1 MLSPTEPS
9 AAMKDQMS
17 TLLPRGK
24 TIIDIYA
31 DFIRYLFDSTKALFK
46 TSESNGERR
55 WNRVSNNIELVLSHP
70 NGWGGL
76 QQSQLRTAVAQ
87 AGIVP
92 DSRVHFVTEGEA
104 SFNFCVNHTEAGK
117 NLKVRH
123 GVPTQRWFVD
133 TVAAW
138 RAGFDCRCGWRN
150 DRHQYLHSPQHW
162 TPTGDGAIRI

>member
-1 MLSPTEPS
+1 MYYDRNGKFCGVENGVDFQDDDAFLKIKWWETSTSTCPRHSRVIRWKLMLSPTEPS

-70 NGWGGL
+70 NG
-76 QQSQLRTAVAQ
+76 
-87 AGIVP
+87 
-92 DSRVHFVTEGEA
+92 
-104 SFNFCVNHTEAGK
+104 
-117 NLKVRH
+117 
-123 GVPTQRWFVD
+123 
-133 TVAAW
+133 
-138 RAGFDCRCGWRN
+138 
-150 DRHQYLHSPQHW
+150 
-162 TPTGDGAIRI
+162 